1 MRLNLSLVLVLFCLN
16 LIDLKVLSG
25 NNSGIDQ
32 QDFETTFE
40 PQSLNS
46 KPFRADSLTFK
57 KVEKFVTSP
66 IKTDTASW
74 KEITG
79 GEDFIK
85 ESEKKKEERHF
96 NYERENVSLPSVGEG
111 LMSVA
116 QIILFIVIAV
126 VLVFIVFRIVKMSR
140 QQNRRFSEEDT
151 FWQINLNESD
161 SAETEIQ
168 DKLSKAIQEG
178 NFTFAIRLYYLNC
191 LNELNRKS
199 IIVWKKDKTNAEYIK
214 EIKSPK
220 LKKPFK
226 VLTYWFELF
235 WFGERKADELSF
247 RKLESTFL
255 QFIKEIDAKI

>member
-1 MRLNLSLVLVLFCLN
+1 MSLILLLLCLN
-16 LIDLKVLSG
+16 LFNSKLFSG
-25 NNSGIDQ
+25 NEAGIDQ
-32 QDFETTFE
+32 QAIESDFE

-46 KPFRADSLTFK
+46 NPFKADSSTFLN
-57 KVEKFVTSP
+57 VEKFVTQPKS
-66 IKTDTASW
+66 TDTASW
-74 KEITG
+74 KEITE
-79 GEDFIK
+79 GEDFIE
-85 ESEKKKEERHF
+85 ESEKKKEERNF
-96 NYERENVSLPSVGEG
+96 NYECENVSLPSVGGG

-126 VLVFIVFRIVKMSR
+126 VLVFIVFRIVKISR
-140 QQNRRFSEEDT
+140 QQNRKFTEEDT
-151 FWQINLNESD
+151 FWQINLEESD

-199 IIVWKKDKTNAEYIK
+199 IIAWKKDKTNAEYVK

-247 RKLESTFL
+247 RRLESAFL